1 MKLCQRKKDLIM
13 LPILFLLTCF
23 FTSSGCFAAPDPSIN
38 DWGSPPGS
46 PPPWQTSD
54 IFVDNDGDGI
64 HDEAEDISTGQLA
77 EPSKGFKNRLFAK
90 IRNSG
95 SSTASNITLR
105 FAYAPYGAWS
115 PASISDFKEIAVL
128 TGVSL
133 GPAGSSDAEK
143 LIEVEWDL
151 TNLSENN
158 GGNWGGFTVGD
169 FDHFCVWVRIES
181 AEDSDTTNNKA
192 QNNFTN
198 VKTVFGKAHK
208 MKFLISNPE
217 KKEANA
223 SLIIKGF
230 SKDWKYK
237 VDGVKN
243 HRKFVLKDKEV
254 RLIVLTLIPP
264 DQFRGKEPLKDNV
277 DISLKLNKK
286 IVGGISFTA
295 TIVEEKARPFV
306 PSGGVLSPYLT
317 GTFDLRDGGKT
328 VLHIINPTAKYL
340 RVMVAFFDDKEKP
353 LKCIHEKLT
362 PNDLLEIDVRKYD
375 LEARIGVVK
384 VVSLHTEKDIPETGI
399 VGYQRHF
406 FKDMGVTEAVLHPV
420 PSEILVDDL
429 KHIWKICR

>member
-1 MKLCQRKKDLIM
+1 MKLRQRKKDLIM
-13 LPILFLLTCF
+13 LPIFFLLICF
-23 FTSSGCFAAPDPSIN
+23 FASSGCYAAPDPSIN

-64 HDEAEDISTGQLA
+64 HDEAEDISTGQLP
-77 EPSKGFKNRLFAK
+77 EPSKGLKNRLFAK
-90 IRNSG
+90 IRNLG
-95 SSTASNITLR
+95 SSMATNITLR

-133 GPAGSSDAEK
+133 GPAGSSDSEK

-158 GGNWGGFTVGD
+158 GGQWGGFTVGD

-181 AEDSDTTNNKA
+181 SEDSDTTNNKA

-198 VKTVFGKAHK
+198 VKTVLGKVHK
-208 MKFLISNPE
+208 MKFLISNP
-217 KKEANA
+217 KKREAKA
-223 SLIIKGF
+223 SLIINGF
-230 SKDWKYK
+230 PKNWKYNI
-237 VDGVKN
+237 DGVKN
-243 HRKFVLKDKEV
+243 HNKFVLKAKEV
-254 RLIVLTLIPP
+254 RLIALTFIPP
-264 DQFRGKEPLKDNV
+264 AQLRGKESFKNNV

-286 IVGGISFTA
+286 IIGGMSFTA
-295 TIVEEKARPFV
+295 TVVEEKSRPFA

-317 GTFDLRDGGKT
+317 GTFDLRKDGKT
-328 VLHIINPTAKYL
+328 VLHIINPTAKHL
-340 RVMVAFFDDKEKP
+340 RVMVAFFDDNEKP
-353 LKCIHEKLT
+353 LKCIHDKLS

-375 LEARIGVVK
+375 LEAKIGVVK
-384 VVSLHTEKDIPETGI
+384 VVSLHKEKDVPETGI

-406 FKDMGVTEAVLHPV
+406 LKKMGVTESILHPV
-420 PSEILVDDL
+420 PLEILVDDL
-429 KHIWKICR
+429 KYIWKICK